1 MSQALQNASVFLI
14 GTLFSLYILAV
25 LLRTLLALS
34 RADFYNP
41 ISQFLV
47 TVTNPP
53 LRFLRRVIPPAGRL
67 DTAALVLA
75 LVLQMT
81 QTALIALIH
90 GVGVP
95 PFSLLM
101 VSVVELLRQV
111 VWIYII
117 SLIIQAVASWFQ
129 AGGALGRN
137 PGLDLLDSL
146 NRPLLNPIRRILPS
160 TGMVDLSP
168 LVAIIGLN
176 VVLIFLGAL

>member
-1 MSQALQNASVFLI
+1 MSQAFQNAAVFLI

-53 LRFLRRVIPPAGRL
+53 LRFLRRFIPPAGRL

-81 QTALIALIH
+81 QMALIALIH

-101 VSVVELLRQV
+101 VSILELLRQV
-111 VWIYII
+111 IWIYII
-117 SLIIQAVASWFQ
+117 SIIIQAVMSWFQ
-129 AGGALGRN
+129 AGGAMGRN
-137 PGLDLLDSL
+137 PAAELVDSL
-146 NRPLLNPIRRILPS
+146 NRPLLDPIRRVMPR

-168 LVAIIGLN
+168 LVALLGLN
-176 VVLIFLGAL
+176 VLLIFLGAL